1 MIAFPTV
8 ISLRFESGGNPVGY
22 LMVQTE
28 DLETAKAV
36 AGRWARQ
43 HSRFAFDAVVEHHGG
58 MQPPWEHVEDFEG
71 YRVWE
76 LPF

>member
-8 ISLRFESGGNPVGY
+8 VSVRFECGGEPVGY
-22 LMVQTE
+22 LMVQTD

-43 HSRFAFDAVVEHHGG
+43 QGRFDFDAIVEHHGA
-58 MQPPWEHVEDFEG
+58 MQPSLEHVEGFEG